1 MDSIYMPC
9 TLTRKVT
16 IPISMV
22 DPHLESTL
30 LSTIVKELAGK
41 CMPEGFVDPD
51 TIVLVT
57 YTCGTVNGNMVSFT
71 CVFNCNV
78 ANPVEGH
85 ILLCIV
91 ENNTKAGLKCRLDI
105 QGKSPCVVFVA
116 RDHHNIDDEINKKV
130 VGEKITVKVIGQR
143 FELYDKFISIIGSLI
158 LVEHDEP
165 EEGEPDDA
173 EPDDVEPVEGEQE
186 EEPDDEPEE
195 EPDDEPDEPDEPVE
209 VEPVEVEPV
218 EVEAVEELEPVEEPE
233 PVKVPKKRVRNK
245 LHKATK

>member
-1 MDSIYMPC
+1 
-9 TLTRKVT
+9 
-16 IPISMV
+16 
-22 DPHLESTL
+22 
-30 LSTIVKELAGK
+30 
-41 CMPEGFVDPD
+41 MPEGFVDPD

-57 YTCGTVNGNMVSFT
+57 HTCGTVNGNMVSFT

-158 LVEHDEP
+158 LVEPDQGEP
-165 EEGEPDDA
+165 E
-173 EPDDVEPVEGEQE
+173 VEPVEEPE
-186 EEPDDEPEE
+186 VEPVEEPEVEPEDEPEVEPVEEPEVEPEDEPEE
-195 EPDDEPDEPDEPVE
+195 EPEDEPVEEPE
-209 VEPVEVEPV
+209 VEPVEEPEVEP
-218 EVEAVEELEPVEEPE
+218 EEEPVEEPE
-233 PVKVPKKRVRNK
+233 PVQVPKKRVRNK